1 MKLWTQQKR
10 RWCGLALPAVV
21 MLVLVGCLVPL
32 SEEQGE
38 TLYYHNWWNYYGR
51 AVYRLKQG
59 QAAEA
64 REDFQR
70 CLGVRSG
77 AKFGNAHDM
86 WRARTYGLHF
96 LEGYFPNRE
105 LGICLYEA
113 NDLTQ
118 AIHYLETSLGQEPSG
133 RAKHYLNLARAK
145 VQAGRPVP
153 PPRFQIGKGNDSL
166 FTRERRCVIAGTVTG
181 AGRIRHLS
189 VGGHAEF
196 IELAPT
202 SLNFERSVTLLPGT
216 NVVAIVAEDLQGQRV
231 TRKVVRVADWQPPR
245 LLLRRVVPAGN
256 DWLVEGVCRDESGLT
271 EVMGGTTGL
280 YHAGAGAPAVEV
292 AVSMRVPSDGV
303 TLTAVDCA
311 GNRLVCPLT
320 PAALQ
325 AGQGEAPLAPVA
337 FSAAGFAG
345 GMALAAGA
353 GCFRWLPGLDGAGVF
368 TRASSAEA
376 LASSAGV
383 LAPRISHMLAAA
395 TQAQP
400 HSADRLRP
408 SLSLKD
414 CQPLTRVFAEDF
426 FVDGKASDGGGLA
439 SVTINGENLLEAGD
453 EGTLRT
459 YFMRRIPLDLGT
471 NDFEVVA
478 TDQAGNRSVR
488 SLSVIRLQPEYLED
502 ALRLSVGV
510 PPLTPSDAGYVG
522 VRAKRSM
529 EMELTR
535 SPVRFRLLERN
546 EGWDFVLREQGLS
559 VSDLADPSA
568 ALRIGKM
575 VPAEMLLMGK
585 IFAEAKGLTI
595 YVKAVETANGEVIFA
610 SDVYTPDPDRS
621 LDEVVA
627 GLVLKVQQGF
637 PLVSGE
643 VLKHQGALVTLNV
656 GSEGGVTE
664 NSRFLVVGPKDEAEV
679 TRGRVCK
686 LEHQPVQLQIVSIQ
700 QNTSQARIIP
710 SAANDIVKEGYYVYT
725 R

>member
-10 RWCGLALPAVV
+10 RWCGLALPTVL
-21 MLVLVGCLVPL
+21 MLVLAGCLVPL

-59 QAAEA
+59 QTVEA
-64 REDFQR
+64 QEDFQR

-105 LGICLYEA
+105 LGICLYQG

-118 AIHYLETSLGQEPSG
+118 AIHYLETSLRQVPSG

-145 VQAGRPVP
+145 EQAGRSVL
-153 PPRFQIGKGNDSL
+153 PPRFQIRESNDSL
-166 FTRERRCVIAGTVTG
+166 FTRERRCVIAGSVTG
-181 AGRIRHLS
+181 DGRIRHLS

-196 IELAPT
+196 IELAMP
-202 SLNFERSVTLLPGT
+202 SLNFERVVTLLPGT
-216 NVVAIVAEDLQGQRV
+216 NVVALVAEDLQGQRV

-256 DWLVEGVCRDESGLT
+256 DWLVEGVCRDETGLT
-271 EVMGGTTGL
+271 EVMCGTTGL
-280 YHAGAGAPAVEV
+280 YRVGAGLAAVEV
-292 AVSMRVPSDGV
+292 PVWIRVKPAGI
-303 TLTAVDCA
+303 TLSAVDCA
-311 GNRLVCPLT
+311 GNRLVCLLT
-320 PAALQ
+320 PATLQ
-325 AGQGEAPLAPVA
+325 AGQGTPPFTSGAV
-337 FSAAGFAG
+337 SVSGFAG
-345 GMALAAGA
+345 GMNRVPGARGLA
-353 GCFRWLPGLDGAGVF
+353 CFCD
-368 TRASSAEA
+368 TR
-376 LASSAGV
+376 ASSAGV
-383 LAPRISHMLAAA
+383 LAPRISLAKP
-395 TQAQP
+395 QLV
-400 HSADRLRP
+400 DRLRP
-408 SLSLKD
+408 SLSLKE

-426 FVDGKASDGGGLA
+426 FVDGRASDGGGLA

-453 EGTLRT
+453 EGMLRT

-488 SLSVIRLQPEYLED
+488 ALSVIRLQPEYLD
-502 ALRLSVGV
+502 DVLRLSVGV
-510 PPLTPSDAGYVG
+510 PPLTPADVGYVG
-522 VRAKRSM
+522 VRVKRSM
-529 EMELTR
+529 EMELTH

-656 GSEGGVTE
+656 GRESGVTE
-664 NSRFLVVGPKDEAEV
+664 NSRFLVVGTQDEAEV
-679 TRGRVCK
+679 THGRVCK
-686 LEHQPVQLQIVSIQ
+686 LEHQPVQLQIVGIQ
-700 QNTSQARIIP
+700 KNTSTARIIP
-710 SAANDIVKEGYYVYT
+710 SEANNIVKEGYYVYT